1 MDKQVEDVD
10 KKPYDPSV
18 KDKTNIGFIYDEF
31 TDMRDVT
38 TKPYRYFND
47 RTHKQFIDD
56 SERRFNSYVPSRAS
70 QGKEKWQSNFFHPTT
85 RNKTMAILAAVA
97 LEVPK
102 TRITARNEKNEMNM
116 KVGSIVADLVKGSYD
131 NENKEEKVFFE
142 ALECAVKGT
151 VVTAEAYLKTKV
163 TQKVITSYDVITGE
177 IEYEEKEVTIDKG
190 CLDFIVPSENF
201 FIKNAFIRD
210 VQDQPSVIWVQYMDR
225 EDFVY
230 EFGKYKNFEFVKESG
245 ELVGDEIQKRYFF
258 EGWASRTK
266 NKPYEIVRYYNKTKD
281 QHTIIINGVQMFDG
295 PLLLGS
301 KEKYYPFSKSIYN
314 PFSADFFW
322 GNSLPN
328 MMMGEQD
335 VINALYNMASDKT
348 YKSLVTNLLI
358 GNTNK
363 DDFDLDDDTIT
374 LDTKIYVQD
383 IQQVREIPNSGI
395 SQSDIKMIE
404 IIGKGL
410 DLSSVDA
417 SQQGVAPGNRT
428 AREVVIANDNARKL
442 KGVFFMFITSLWLQ
456 KTKLRML
463 NVLTYYTMKD
473 VESLVGEKKSKA
485 FKKYIVKN
493 AELRDGT
500 RGTKGIIVAQTK
512 NDLPTQNEIDMNVD
526 EYAAVND
533 NEPYEETAVVADYIK
548 KWEYEI
554 KIVAESVYQNDSAYS
569 ISKNEDKLKTIATL
583 FPKYFELNQEKL
595 FKDTVQSYDEDI
607 DEYDLEEEKPEEL
620 PVGDGTVPGT
630 ENPAAP
636 AMPEGAAGASE
647 PIDMS
652 KLPDTMR

>member
-1 MDKQVEDVD
+1 MEETKEDVD
-10 KKPYDPSV
+10 IKAYDPS
-18 KDKTNIGFIYDEF
+18 KEDKAKIGFVYDEF
-31 TDMRDVT
+31 TDMQDVSS
-38 TKPYRYFND
+38 KAYRYFND

-70 QGKEKWQSNFFHPTT
+70 QGKENWQSNFFHPTT

-102 TRITARNEKNEMNM
+102 TRITARNEKNELNM
-116 KVGSIVADLVKGSYD
+116 KVGRIVADLVKGSYD

-151 VVTAEAYLKTKV
+151 VITAEAYLKTKV
-163 TQKVITSYDVITGE
+163 KQKIIKSYDVVTGE
-177 IEYEEKEVTIDKG
+177 IEYEEKDVIIDKG
-190 CLDFIVPSENF
+190 CSDFIVPSENF

-210 VQDQPSVIWVQYMDR
+210 LQEQPACVWVQYMEKD
-225 EDFVY
+225 DFVY
-230 EFGKYKNFEFVKESG
+230 EFSKYKNFNFVKESG
-245 ELVGDEIQKRYFF
+245 ELVGDEVQKRYFF
-258 EGWASRTK
+258 EAWQSRTK
-266 NKPYEIVRYYNKTKD
+266 KKPYEIVRYYNKTKD
-281 QHTIIINGVQMFDG
+281 EHVIIANGVLMFEG

-301 KEKYYPFSKSIYN
+301 KEKYYPFSKTIYN
-314 PFSADFFW
+314 PFSSDFFW

-363 DDFDLDDDTIT
+363 DDFDLEDDTVS

-383 IQQVREIPNSGI
+383 INQVRELPNSGI

-417 SQQGVAPGNRT
+417 SQQGIAPGNRT

-473 VESLVGEKKSKA
+473 VNSIVGEKKGKA
-485 FKKYIVKN
+485 FKKFIVSN
-493 AELRDGT
+493 TELKDGT
-500 RGTKGIIVAQTK
+500 RGTKGIIVAQSK
-512 NDLPTQNEIDMNVD
+512 NDLPTQNEIDQNVN
-526 EYAAVND
+526 EYSAINEG
-533 NEPYEETAVVADYIK
+533 EPYEEVAVVADYIK
-548 KWEYEI
+548 GWEYDI
-554 KIVAESVYQNDSAYS
+554 KIVAETVYQNDSAYS

-583 FPKYFELNQEKL
+583 FPKYYELNQEKL
-595 FKDTVQSYDEDI
+595 FKDTVQAYDEDI
-607 DEYDLEEEKPEEL
+607 DEYDLEEQKPEEV
-620 PVGDGTVPGT
+620 PAGDGTVPGQ

-636 AMPEGAAGASE
+636 AMPGGTEQA

-652 KLPDTMR
+652 KLPDTMK